1 MGGVAG
7 KLQSPPER
15 LTRPRPP
22 AVGSP
27 RPEQIGHTRI
37 PIGCSSAPTQH
48 RVKIVC
54 DQLSSMSISTP
65 SSAFDSSLALSVVP
79 SVLQLAELS
88 TLASATPTTDPD
100 ARLAKVKVSKEASL
114 SELPPL
120 SSIRVS

>member
-1 MGGVAG
+1 
-7 KLQSPPER
+7 
-15 LTRPRPP
+15 
-22 AVGSP
+22 
-27 RPEQIGHTRI
+27 
-37 PIGCSSAPTQH
+37 
-48 RVKIVC
+48 
-54 DQLSSMSISTP
+54 MSISTP